1 MAPPRTTLILAVF
14 NVVAFLCGISQA
26 TPSIQMEY
34 CARVNTGSSF
44 DPIISDFQSMGLC
57 STNCTTLEYAFA
69 IVLEKRCWCSN
80 IIPNKADQNS
90 ISDCTY
96 PCPGYPSDICGGKGV
111 WGYLEIA
118 QNKPSGTAPPGIFTT
133 SRQPSKTASANV
145 PAPVPVT
152 IVTTEAEIV
161 QSTFHITVTVTPS
174 ISSASVSST
183 PSSPPDQAV
192 TSEGGTVETV
202 TVGGV
207 VKTVTAAF
215 PQATGGTVPSS
226 SSGLQAGAVAGIAV
240 GIIGGL
246 SVLGLFVWL
255 LWKKRRQEE
264 QQGFISPMRGGSA
277 SGMGSMGSKNPQVTE
292 QPLTWEAKRRS
303 QLMPIDPR
311 LDPFYVRDPNRSRD
325 SINSLQDNH
334 DYSRRLD
341 APRVLRATN
350 PDPDY

>member
-1 MAPPRTTLILAVF
+1 MAPPRTALLWAFFSVVTLFSGL
-14 NVVAFLCGISQA
+14 SQA
-26 TPSIQMEY
+26 NPSIPMEY
-34 CARVNTGSSF
+34 CARVNTGASF
-44 DPIISDFQSMGLC
+44 DPYISNFQSMGRCLG
-57 STNCTTLEYAFA
+57 NCTDANYAFA
-69 IVLEKRCWCSN
+69 ILLEKKCWCSN
-80 IIPNKADQNS
+80 IIPNPADQ
-90 ISDCTY
+90 SDTSKCSY
-96 PCPGYPSDICGGKGV
+96 PCPGYPDDFCGGKGV

-118 QNKPSGTAPPGIFTT
+118 EHRPSGTATPGVFTT
-133 SRQPSKTASANV
+133 SQKP
-145 PAPVPVT
+145 
-152 IVTTEAEIV
+152 TT
-161 QSTFHITVTVTPS
+161 TPS
-174 ISSASVSST
+174 
-183 PSSPPDQAV
+183 PDQAV
-192 TSEGGTVETV
+192 TSDGDSVETV

-215 PQATGGTVPSS
+215 PQATGGTAPSS
-226 SSGLQAGAVAGIAV
+226 GNGLQAGAVAGIAV

-264 QQGFISPMRGGSA
+264 RQGFMSPMRGGSA
-277 SGMGSMGSKNPQVTE
+277 SGLGSAGSKAPQVTE

>member
-1 MAPPRTTLILAVF
+1 MTTKYIAVYQTRDPPAALPRVNEHRHNTPIPHHTASPTMGQPLTALVW
-14 NVVAFLCGISQA
+14 AFFGIIALLSSRSQA
-26 TPSIQMEY
+26 TPSIPMEY
-34 CARVNTGSSF
+34 CARYNTGLKF
-44 DPIISDFQSMGLC
+44 DPFVSDFQSMGRC
-57 STNCTTLEYAFA
+57 RINCTDLNFAFA
-69 IVLEKRCWCSN
+69 ILLEKKCWCSSTV
-80 IIPNKADQNS
+80 PNKADQND
-90 ISDCTY
+90 ISDCSF
-96 PCPGYPSDICGGKGV
+96 PCPGYPDDICGGKGPV
-111 WGYLEIA
+111 YGYLEIA
-118 QNKPSGTAPPGIFTT
+118 QFKPTATAPPASFSTT
-133 SRQPSKTASANV
+133 RQPSKTAS
-145 PAPVPVT
+145 
-152 IVTTEAEIV
+152 
-161 QSTFHITVTVTPS
+161 
-174 ISSASVSST
+174 
-183 PSSPPDQAV
+183 PDQVV
-192 TSEGGTVETV
+192 TSEPGGAVETV

-277 SGMGSMGSKNPQVTE
+277 SGMGSMGSKAPQVTE

-325 SINSLQDNH
+325 SVNSLQDNH

>member
-1 MAPPRTTLILAVF
+1 MAPPRIALIWAVF
-14 NVVAFLCGISQA
+14 SVVAFFCGLSQA

-34 CARVNTGSSF
+34 CARVNTGAKF
-44 DPIISDFQSMGLC
+44 DPFVSEFQSMGRC
-57 STNCTTLEYAFA
+57 KINCTDIDYSFA

-80 IIPNKADQNS
+80 VVPNEADQNS
-90 ISDCTY
+90 LSDCTY
-96 PCPGYPSDICGGKGV
+96 PCPGYPDDICGGKGV
-111 WGYLEIA
+111 WGYLEIP
-118 QNKPSGTAPPGIFTT
+118 QNKPTATAPPGIFTT
-133 SRQPSKTASANV
+133 SRQPSKTAS
-145 PAPVPVT
+145 
-152 IVTTEAEIV
+152 
-161 QSTFHITVTVTPS
+161 
-174 ISSASVSST
+174 
-183 PSSPPDQAV
+183 PDQAV
-192 TSEGGTVETV
+192 TSDGSTVETV

-207 VKTVTAAF
+207 VKTVTAAL

-226 SSGLQAGAVAGIAV
+226 SNGLQAGAVAGIAV

-264 QQGFISPMRGGSA
+264 QQGFVSPMRGGSA
-277 SGMGSMGSKNPQVTE
+277 SGMASIGSKAPHVTE
-292 QPLTWEAKRRS
+292 QPLSWEAKRRS